1 MSTAFEYA
9 LLHRGYDVS
18 ITSKLGEGGFGIV
31 YAGVRLSDN
40 TPIAVKYVHCTDI
53 WRWHSTKNAGLKIPM
68 EIHMLMRVKDI
79 NGTIKLYDW
88 FKLDKGYVLVMER
101 SIKTI
106 SLYNYLKTHQL
117 SQNQVLHIFKRL
129 VQIIY
134 DCWMRCGIVHCDLKE
149 ENILINKETMS
160 IKVLDFDFAIDC
172 SKRRRRT
179 YAGTPLYAPPEWHRD
194 QVYYPETTVVWT
206 LGVILLKLLLSESP
220 FKSVKDIKYF
230 DSIDALPLFK
240 SKVQEFPQN
249 VVDLLKCMLKK
260 KISDRPGIDAVY
272 HSTMLLG

>member
-40 TPIAVKYVHCTDI
+40 TPIAVKYVHCTDV

-68 EIHMLMRVKDI
+68 EIHMLTRVSTARLNCTTGLNWTKD
-79 NGTIKLYDW
+79 TCW
-88 FKLDKGYVLVMER
+88 
-101 SIKTI
+101 SIKTV
-106 SLYNYLKTHQL
+106 SLYNYLKTHRLTQH
-117 SQNQVLHIFKRL
+117 QVFHIFKRL

-194 QVYYPETTVVWT
+194 KIYYPETTVVWT
-206 LGVILLKLLLSESP
+206 LGVILLKLLLHESP

-230 DSIDALPLFK
+230 ESVDALPLFK
-240 SKVQEFPQN
+240 SKVQDFPQN
-249 VVDLLKCMLKK
+249 VIDLLKCMLKK
-260 KISDRPGIDAVY
+260 NISDRPGIDAVY